1 MAVRGMHACTS
12 AERFVDEYV
21 PSDSDE
27 RAAPYRSSCGE
38 DGEDGLLV
46 VPVDGGGTGG
56 EEVLAVEGDGDLCG
70 RMGAVV
76 STCMHGRGSAR
87 Y

>member
-12 AERFVDEYV
+12 AERFVEYV

-56 EEVLAVEGDGDLCG
+56 EEVLAVEGDGDLWEG
-70 RMGAVV
+70 WAP
-76 STCMHGRGSAR
+76 
-87 Y
+87 

>member
-1 MAVRGMHACTS
+1 MYAAS
-12 AERFVDEYV
+12 AERFVDEPV

-27 RAAPYRSSCGE
+27 RAAPYWPSCGE

-56 EEVLAVEGDGDLCG
+56 EEVLAIEGDGHLPIEG
-70 RMGAVV
+70 N
-76 STCMHGRGSAR
+76 SAGHLAGTQKAIR
-87 Y
+87 RQS

>member
-1 MAVRGMHACTS
+1 MAIRGMHACTS

-27 RAAPYRSSCGE
+27 RAAPYRPSGGE

-56 EEVLAVEGDGDLCG
+56 EEVLAIEGDGHLWG
-70 RMGAVV
+70 MMGAVV